1 MLRFLRTALS
11 CAVALAF
18 VAGAAGPAHAS
29 SRQVTIMQ
37 DDALLFRSGAAV
49 RDSTLDEMA
58 ALGAGVIKAQ
68 LYWNEVSPRVR
79 RKPAGFDSAD
89 PASYDWSAYDGLV
102 QAIVARGMRPYLT
115 IGNRAP
121 DWAVRKRTPS
131 PRDGIYKPS
140 SKEFRLFA
148 QAAGRH
154 FDGTVDGVPRVSLW
168 AIWNEPN
175 LKSWLAPQRSSKGV
189 PLAPSIYRDLYI
201 AGHRGLAET
210 GHGSDTIL
218 LGELMPLG
226 AGSPTKFTP
235 LDFLREMVCLDRRYR
250 QYRGA
255 AAKARNCRK
264 VGRIATS
271 GIALHPYTSRA
282 GLRSRPKPGETP
294 INALS
299 RLTHQLDLLA
309 RRGKLPRRLPVWL
322 TEYGFQTNPPDP
334 YQLSIKKAPAQ
345 MDQSEWIAFRNRR
358 VRSYSQYTLV
368 DEGLNAGGGFQRY
381 ARFQMGLRFSDG
393 RIKTGVY
400 DAFRMPA
407 FVRVLSSRRVEVFGG
422 LRTRAGAVAQI
433 ESRRRTGSY
442 RPLAQARL
450 NSAGYFRRVLS
461 ASGAASRTYRIT
473 IDGRSRVKKPVR
485 P

>member
-1 MLRFLRTALS
+1 
-11 CAVALAF
+11 
-18 VAGAAGPAHAS
+18 
-29 SRQVTIMQ
+29 
-37 DDALLFRSGAAV
+37 
-49 RDSTLDEMA
+49 MA

-121 DWAVRKRTPS
+121 DWAVRRRTPS

-175 LKSWLAPQRSSKGV
+175 LKSWLSPQRSSKGV
-189 PLAPSIYRDLYI
+189 PLAPSIYRNLYI

-226 AGSPTKFTP
+226 AGSP
-235 LDFLREMVCLDRRYR
+235 RSSRRSTSCAR
-250 QYRGA
+250 WSALTA
-255 AAKARNCRK
+255 ATASTAAPPRRLATAEK

-334 YQLSIKKAPAQ
+334 YQLSIKKAPGQ

-393 RIKTGVY
+393 RRQRACTTRSACRRSSGCSAPGAWRFSAGCAPSRCGCPDRVSPPDWQLPSAGTG
-400 DAFRMPA
+400 ATQLR
-407 FVRVLSSRRVEVFGG
+407 RVL
-422 LRTRAGAVAQI
+422 
-433 ESRRRTGSY
+433 
-442 RPLAQARL
+442 P
-450 NSAGYFRRVLS
+450 RVLS
-461 ASGAASRTYRIT
+461 ASGAPHAPTGSRSMAAR
-473 IDGRSRVKKPVR
+473 GSRSPSGPDSSEQAARR
-485 P
+485 DATA

>member
-1 MLRFLRTALS
+1 
-11 CAVALAF
+11 
-18 VAGAAGPAHAS
+18 
-29 SRQVTIMQ
+29 
-37 DDALLFRSGAAV
+37 
-49 RDSTLDEMA
+49 
-58 ALGAGVIKAQ
+58 
-68 LYWNEVSPRVR
+68 
-79 RKPAGFDSAD
+79 
-89 PASYDWSAYDGLV
+89 
-102 QAIVARGMRPYLT
+102 MRPYLT

-131 PRDGIYKPS
+131 PRDGICKPS

-189 PLAPSIYRDLYI
+189 PLAPSIYRELYI
-201 AGHRGLAET
+201 AGAQGPRRDGPWLRHDPPRRADAAGGRVPHEVHAARLPARDGLPGPPLPPVPRRRRE
-210 GHGSDTIL
+210 GSQL
-218 LGELMPLG
+218 PEG
-226 AGSPTKFTP
+226 
-235 LDFLREMVCLDRRYR
+235 
-250 QYRGA
+250 
-255 AAKARNCRK
+255 
-264 VGRIATS
+264 GRIATS

-282 GLRSRPKPGETP
+282 GLSSRPKPGETP

-368 DEGLNAGGGFQRY
+368 DEGLNPGGGFQRY

-461 ASGAASRTYRIT
+461 ASGVASRTYRIT